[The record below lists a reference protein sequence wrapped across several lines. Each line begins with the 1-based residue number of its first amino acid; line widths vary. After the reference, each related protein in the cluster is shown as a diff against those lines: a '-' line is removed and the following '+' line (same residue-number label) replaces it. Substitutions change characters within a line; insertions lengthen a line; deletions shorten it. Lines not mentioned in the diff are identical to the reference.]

1 MLEHQD
7 ILGELNN
14 KLPIDKKLV
23 AVHRVMKARF
33 EFIDRVAI
41 ALYDPKTDTIKTFV
55 DSSNE
60 GSPLVHYEARLSDAQ
75 SLRHIMETGQP
86 RVVDDIAS
94 YASTSHEHTQKIRD
108 YGFRSSYTMPMY
120 VNGSFFG
127 FVFFNSFQKGV
138 FTSEALHFLD
148 VFGHLMSLVVI
159 TEITQIHTMLAAV
172 KSARLMTHHRDLETG
187 SHLDRMSRYSQLIAR
202 NLAERYGFD
211 DEAIEHIFLF
221 APLHDIGKIGIPDRI
236 LLKPGVL
243 NEAEFSEM
251 RTHAIKGREIID
263 GIIADFGLE
272 SLQHVDV
279 LRNIAQFHH
288 EALDGS
294 GYPNGL
300 KAEEIPIE
308 ARIVAVADIFDA
320 LTSNRP
326 YKKAWNNDEAFEALH
341 KLAGIKLDTTCVE
354 ALINNRAAVEEIQS
368 RFGEDYFG

>member
-1 MLEHQD
+1 MLQHQD

-14 KLPIDKKLV
+14 TLPIDKKLV
-23 AVHRVMKARF
+23 AVHRVMKNRF

-55 DSSNE
+55 DSSSDS
-60 GSPLVHYEARLSDAQ
+60 SPLVHYEACLSETQ
-75 SLRHIMETGQP
+75 SLRHIKETGQP
-86 RVVDDIAS
+86 RVVDDIAT
-94 YASTSHEHTQKIRD
+94 YAAVPHEHTRKIRD
-108 YGFRSSYTMPMY
+108 SGFRSSYTMPMY
-120 VNGSFFG
+120 VNGNFFG

-148 VFGHLMSLVVI
+148 IFGHLISLVVI
-159 TEITQIHTMLAAV
+159 TEISQIHTMLAAV

-202 NLAERYGFD
+202 NLADRHGFD

-236 LLKPGVL
+236 LLKPGGL
-243 NEAEFSEM
+243 SEAELSEM

-272 SLQHVDV
+272 GLQHVDV
-279 LRNIAQFHH
+279 LRNITQFHH
-288 EALDGS
+288 EAMDGS

-326 YKKAWNNDEAFEALH
+326 YKEAWSNDAAFEALL
-341 KLAGIKLDTTCVE
+341 KLAGVKLDAACVE
-354 ALINNRAAVEEIQS
+354 ALVNNRAAVEEIQS
-368 RFGEDYFG
+368 RFREDYFG

>member
-1 MLEHQD
+1 MLQHQD

-14 KLPIDKKLV
+14 TLPIDKKLV
-23 AVHRVMKARF
+23 AVHRVMKNRF

-55 DSSNE
+55 DSSSDS
-60 GSPLVHYEARLSDAQ
+60 SPLVHYEARLSEAQ

-86 RVVDDIAS
+86 RVVDDIAT
-94 YASTSHEHTQKIRD
+94 YTATPHEHTQKIRD

-120 VNGSFFG
+120 VNGNFFG

-148 VFGHLMSLVVI
+148 VFGHLISLVVI

-202 NLAERYGFD
+202 NLAEHYGFD
-211 DEAIEHIFLF
+211 DEAVEHIFLF

-236 LLKPGVL
+236 LLKPGGL
-243 NEAEFSEM
+243 SEEELSEM

-326 YKKAWNNDEAFEALH
+326 YKEAWSNDAAFEALL
-341 KLAGIKLDTTCVE
+341 KLAGIKLDAACVE
-354 ALINNRAAVEEIQS
+354 ALVNNRAAVEEIQS
-368 RFGEDYFG
+368 RFREDFFG

>member
-1 MLEHQD
+1 MLQHQD

-14 KLPIDKKLV
+14 TLPIDKKLV
-23 AVHRVMKARF
+23 AVHRVMKKRF

-41 ALYDPKTDTIKTFV
+41 VLYDPKTDTIKTFV
-55 DSSNE
+55 DSSSDS
-60 GSPLVHYEARLSDAQ
+60 SPLVRYEVRLSEAQ

-86 RVVDDIAS
+86 RVVDDIAT
-94 YASTSHEHTQKIRD
+94 YTAAPHEHTQKIRNH
-108 YGFRSSYTMPMY
+108 GFRSSYTMPMY
-120 VNGSFFG
+120 VNGNFFG

-138 FTSEALHFLD
+138 FSSEALHFMD
-148 VFGHLMSLVVI
+148 VFGHLISLVVI
-159 TEITQIHTMLAAV
+159 NEITQIHTMLAAV

-187 SHLDRMSRYSQLIAR
+187 AHLDRMSRYSQLIAR
-202 NLAERYGFD
+202 NLAELHGFD

-236 LLKPGVL
+236 LLKPGKL
-243 NEAEFSEM
+243 SEEEFSEM
-251 RTHAIKGREIID
+251 RTHAVKGREIID
-263 GIIADFGLE
+263 SIIADFGLE

-300 KAEEIPIE
+300 RNEEIPIE

-320 LTSNRP
+320 LTSDRP
-326 YKKAWNNDEAFEALH
+326 YKKAWNNDLAFDALL
-341 KLAGIKLDTTCVE
+341 KLSGVKLDAACVE

-368 RFGEDYFG
+368 RFSEDCLG